1 VRRRAAACDPEPV
14 ADEYL
19 GRPRPR
25 PRRVRPRLTAAVPPT
40 ARDAHGIGRR
50 CDFDTADRV
59 LTRTETG
66 NGLNAGP
73 AKHTVYFYW
82 GSGGSL
88 AEETDGTGRT
98 KVRYLLD
105 GDSEA
110 LAQQSFT
117 VNPAGTAAATGE
129 KWTWLL
135 HDAVGNTATLLA
147 EDGAVVEQKAF
158 DPYGA
163 PSAGGS
169 ARSTDPAAPKSTL
182 GFQST
187 MTDEVT
193 GKVMLGSRQ
202 YDPTTARFTT
212 PDTFIAAQ
220 LDLHLGTD
228 SLTGNRYLFAAANP
242 LAFYEDG
249 HGMFS
254 RLKKLSKRA
263 LPALQYVPVVSTAID
278 VASAATGRNWYEGG
292 RRMKGGERL
301 AMLGG
306 SVAGLIP
313 GGGIAKAGV
322 KGALKG
328 VDKARSKGK
337 VRKALSDARAIVTP
351 IGRGDVDVY
360 EGADA
365 RGRIYTG
372 ITKDFD
378 RRQRV
383 HVSEKGISVQKVRG
397 LNGLTRPDALAVE
410 QYRMVR
416 NMDSR
421 NSLNRAL
428 RS

>member
-1 VRRRAAACDPEPV
+1 VTSR
-14 ADEYL
+14 L
-19 GRPRPR
+19 GL
-25 PRRVRPRLTAAVPPT
+25 RVISPAGPNPQSITA
-40 ARDAHGIGRR
+40 
-50 CDFDTADRV
+50 
-59 LTRTETG
+59 TG
-66 NGLNAGP
+66 ANSGP

-82 GSGGSL
+82 GNGGSL
-88 AEETDGTGRT
+88 AEETDGTGKT

-117 VNPAGTAAATGE
+117 VNADSTATTSGE
-129 KWTWLL
+129 KWSWLL

-147 EDGAVVEQKAF
+147 EDGGVVEQKAF

-193 GKVMLGSRQ
+193 GKVMVGSRQ

-220 LDLHLGTD
+220 LDLQLGTD

-292 RRMKGGERL
+292 RRIKGGERL

-322 KGALKG
+322 TLC
-328 VDKARSKGK
+328 
-337 VRKALSDARAIVTP
+337 VR
-351 IGRGDVDVY
+351 
-360 EGADA
+360 
-365 RGRIYTG
+365 
-372 ITKDFD
+372 
-378 RRQRV
+378 
-383 HVSEKGISVQKVRG
+383 
-397 LNGLTRPDALAVE
+397 LT
-410 QYRMVR
+410 
-416 NMDSR
+416 
-421 NSLNRAL
+421 
-428 RS
+428 